1 MQPHRFWCQNP
12 CRLIHPPHPLWAGS
26 ASGGPPGHEAPL
38 CFSCCCSD
46 SLVRREDSG
55 FILSLFALSRK
66 TYLFSACFASWLKF
80 NQMEWTTSLV
90 LIFGNVHV
98 CSSLRCQWQHCV
110 DPVSSPYP
118 CVPGERVTSWADQG
132 MNSILSPA
140 SAELRPGSELLMPP
154 GDHACSGH
162 SGYQH
167 PDCLQGA
174 CAPSSCHYWYTNLTP
189 AAHLPG
195 VCWRSGAFSV
205 EQNGRQ
211 LWNHK
216 LPSLP
221 TCFPPSV
228 WELPVHLVSI
238 TEWRMSM
245 CFLPHP
251 ALNLWGQFIL
261 TSHTSCPCLQG
272 FDPCF
277 SHILA
282 QCWHLSSHF
291 TPWILWETS
300 WSTNRGAWITDN
312 KITSIQKFVHGG
324 EMTHSEQCL
333 NSWVSHRSWLER
345 SHMAPIKGE
354 AANELWG
361 AFVLWSPL

>member
-1 MQPHRFWCQNP
+1 MTYFFGINIWECSCLFPTQMLVATLCGPCLQP
-12 CRLIHPPHPLWAGS
+12 
-26 ASGGPPGHEAPL
+26 
-38 CFSCCCSD
+38 
-46 SLVRREDSG
+46 
-55 FILSLFALSRK
+55 LSLCPRWEGHQLGWPGYEQHPS
-66 TYLFSACFASWLKF
+66 SA
-80 NQMEWTTSLV
+80 
-90 LIFGNVHV
+90 
-98 CSSLRCQWQHCV
+98 
-110 DPVSSPYP
+110 P
-118 CVPGERVTSWADQG
+118 
-132 MNSILSPA
+132 
-140 SAELRPGSELLMPP
+140 AELRPGSELLMPP
-154 GDHACSGH
+154 GDHACPGH

-167 PDCLQGA
+167 PDCLQWA
-174 CAPSSCHYWYTNLTP
+174 CAPSSCHYWCTNLTP

-211 LWNHK
+211 FWNHK
-216 LPSLP
+216 PPSLP

-272 FDPCF
+272 CDPCF

-291 TPWILWETS
+291 TPWILLERS
-300 WSTNRGAWITDN
+300 WSPNRGAWITDN
-312 KITSIQKFVHGG
+312 KITSIQKFVHRG
-324 EMTHSEQCL
+324 EMTHSEQSL
-333 NSWVSHRSWLER
+333 SSWVSHRSWAER
-345 SHMAPIKGE
+345 SHMAPIRGE
-354 AANELWG
+354 AANEPWG
-361 AFVLWSPL
+361 ALSCDHPCNPVL